1 MKRILSLILAM
12 LLLAIPA
19 MAEDSHA
26 AHVYAPEGAGIALTM
41 NDEWYHAL
49 ANNLLG
55 LGDRASSDPCEYA
68 DLFFIYVEDTANVTL
83 ENSVL
88 LFSLS
93 NRLEGSEHAPAVDG
107 LNALTQSTLLKSE
120 NGRELLIWY
129 NDKSEYP
136 AAMADTLALPVE
148 RIIANPDDVTLSE
161 PTPMPVAVGFDGIYG
176 LNAIDL
182 TPVEAADILAGKKLT
197 MVNVWAT
204 YCNPCI
210 AEMPELA
217 QLHADYADKG
227 FQIVGVLTDVGVSD
241 SYDAETLEY
250 GHAIID
256 QTGAN
261 YLHLIPGEGM
271 MYGCLSNIT
280 AVPTTYFIDE
290 NGNQVGTEYV
300 GGNNYEGW
308 KTIVD
313 ELLAGME

>member
-1 MKRILSLILAM
+1 MKRILALILSL

-41 NDEWYHAL
+41 DDEWFHAL
-49 ANNLLG
+49 ADNLLG
-55 LGDRASSDPCEYA
+55 LGDRATSDPCEYA

-93 NRLEGSEHAPAVDG
+93 NRLEGSEHVPAVEG
-107 LNALTQSTLLKSE
+107 LNALTESTVLKAES
-120 NGRELLIWY
+120 GRELLIWY

-148 RIIANPDDVTLSE
+148 RILANPDDVALSE
-161 PTPMPVAVGFDGIYG
+161 PSPMPEAEGFDSMSGQNALDFTPMA
-176 LNAIDL
+176 
-182 TPVEAADILAGKKLT
+182 TADILAGKKLT

-227 FQIVGVLTDVGVSD
+227 FQIVGVISDVGVTEAYSG
-241 SYDAETLEY
+241 ETLEY
-250 GHAIID
+250 ALAIIE
-256 QTGAN
+256 QTGAD
-261 YLHLIPGEGM
+261 YLHLIPSRGM
-271 MYGCLSNIT
+271 MLGCLNDIT

-300 GGNNYEGW
+300 GGRDYAGW
-308 KTIVD
+308 AAIVD